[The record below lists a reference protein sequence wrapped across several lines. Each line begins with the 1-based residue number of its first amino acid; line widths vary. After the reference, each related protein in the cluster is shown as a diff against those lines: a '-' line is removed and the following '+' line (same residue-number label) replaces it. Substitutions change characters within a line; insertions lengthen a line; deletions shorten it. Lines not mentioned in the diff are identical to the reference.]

1 MKRLSFVFFA
11 FFRDCFA
18 LRAQA
23 TALLCFFRDCFA
35 LRAQATAL
43 LCFFRDCFA
52 LRAQAT
58 AMFWLLLFSSAYAAA
73 PQHGLALHGEPKY
86 APSFTNLDYANP
98 KAIKGGE
105 LRLAAIGTFD
115 NLNPYILKGMAAAG
129 SNMVFETLMEAVID
143 EPFSQYGLIAQSA
156 EVAPDK
162 SSVTYELRKQARFH
176 DGNPVTAEDVIFS
189 FETLRTKGHPFYR
202 SYYKDVVRAEK
213 KGEHGVTF
221 VFKRAGNTELPLI
234 MGQMPILPKHF
245 WQGKDFAATTLTP
258 PLGSGPYKIEKSVT
272 GRSIIYSRVKDWWGA
287 DLPLNKG
294 RYNFDKIIY
303 DYYRDGTIALEAFLA
318 GRYDFRLENSAKNW
332 ATAYTSPAVKEGL
345 ILKKLIPNEMPAGMQ
360 GFIFNVRRA
369 IFKDPR
375 VREALSLAFD
385 FEWGNKNIAFGAYQ
399 RTNSYFANSE
409 LATKGLPSPA
419 ERILLEPYRDQLPY
433 DVFTNV
439 FKAPQTDGSGHL
451 RQNLRK
457 ATKLLKEAGW
467 HLENGELLDSS
478 GKPFTFEIV
487 DSSPLFE
494 RWVQPFL
501 RNLERL
507 GIHANF
513 RIVDSSQYQNLINDF
528 NFDMTVHVF
537 GQSLSPGNEQRDYW
551 GSDRASMKGSR
562 NLIGIKN
569 PVADALIE
577 KIIHAKDR
585 GDLVTACRAL
595 DRVLLWGHYVIPHW
609 NIGAY
614 RITYWDKF
622 GQPKITPKYGFDMTS
637 LWWVDPSK
645 KEQPKKEDK
654 K

>member
-1 MKRLSFVFFA
+1 MKRLSFVFFSFFRDCFA
-11 FFRDCFA
+11 FRAQATALLYFFRDCFA

-23 TALLCFFRDCFA
+23 TAV
-35 LRAQATAL
+35 
-43 LCFFRDCFA
+43 
-52 LRAQAT
+52 
-58 AMFWLLLFSSAYAAA
+58 FWLLLFSSAYAAA
-73 PQHGLALHGEPKY
+73 PQHGLALHGQPKY
-86 APSFTNLDYANP
+86 APSFTHLDYADTN
-98 KAIKGGE
+98 ATKGGT

-115 NLNPYILKGMAAAG
+115 NLNPYILKGMAASG
-129 SNMVFETLMEAVID
+129 SNMVFETLMESVMD
-143 EPFSQYGLIAQSA
+143 EPFSQYGLIAKSVH
-156 EVAPDK
+156 VAPNK

-176 DGNPVTAEDVIFS
+176 DGKPITSEDVIFS
-189 FETLRTKGHPFYR
+189 FETLRDKGHPFYR

-221 VFKRAGNTELPLI
+221 VFRKAGNTELPLI
-234 MGQMPILPKHF
+234 MGQMPVFPKHF
-245 WQGKDFAATTLTP
+245 WQGKKFAATTLTP
-258 PLGSGPYKIEKSVT
+258 PLGSGPYKIEKFSS
-272 GRSIIYSRVKDWWGA
+272 GRSITYSRVKDWWGK
-287 DLPLNKG
+287 DLPTHKG

-303 DYYRDGTIALEAFLA
+303 DYYRDSTIALEAFLA
-318 GRYDFRLENSAKNW
+318 GHYDFRLENTAKNW
-332 ATAYTSPAVKEGL
+332 ATAYTSPAVKKGL
-345 ILKKLIPNEMPAGMQ
+345 IIKKIIPSEMPAGMQ
-360 GFIFNVRRA
+360 GFIFNLRRPL
-369 IFKDPR
+369 FKDPR
-375 VREALSLAFD
+375 VRKALSLAFD
-385 FEWGNKNIAFGAYQ
+385 FEWGNKNIAFSAYQ

-409 LATKGLPSPA
+409 LAAKGLPSAA
-419 ERILLEPYRDQLPY
+419 ERVLLEPYRDLISK
-433 DVFTNV
+433 DVFTKV
-439 FKAPQTDGSGHL
+439 FQAPQTDGSGHL

-457 ATKLLKEAGW
+457 AAKLLKEAGW
-467 HLENGELLDSS
+467 HLKKGKLEDAS

-528 NFDMTVHVF
+528 NFYMTVHVF

-551 GSDRASMKGSR
+551 GSDRADMKGSH
-562 NLIGIKN
+562 NLIGIKD

-585 GDLVTACRAL
+585 DNLITACRAL

-609 NIGAY
+609 NLGAY
-614 RITYWDKF
+614 RLAYWNKF

-637 LWWVDPSK
+637 LWWIDLG
-645 KEQPKKEDK
+645 KEAELKKEDK